1 MNILK
6 SLSFMLILLALVGT
20 SNVYAQDED
29 EGLERLPDL
38 ELKNL
43 GNKTINVSSY
53 GDNGKITVFSFWA
66 TWCIPCKK
74 ELNNIADVYEDW
86 QDDYDVEV
94 IAVATDDSRT
104 VAKVKPYV
112 NGKAWDYDVLYDTN
126 QKFQRAIGFQTVPYT
141 VVVDEDGDIMYEH
154 SGYVEGDENEL
165 EEIIKELLED

>member
-1 MNILK
+1 
-6 SLSFMLILLALVGT
+6 MLMLLALVCS
-20 SNVYAQDED
+20 SNLYAQDED

-43 GNKTINVSSY
+43 DNKTVNVSSY
-53 GDNGKITVFSFWA
+53 GENGKITVFNFWA

-94 IAVATDDSRT
+94 IAVATDDQRT

-112 NGKAWDYDVLYDTN
+112 NGKAWDYGVLYDTN

-141 VVVDEDGDIMYEH
+141 IVVDEDGDIMYEH